1 MHRWLLLS
9 EESLEAAR
17 ERLDGLN
24 VFPIPDSD
32 TGTNMLATMRACRR
46 AVEEEAAEQQDR
58 EDLGALLAAAGTRAM
73 SEAHGNSGT
82 LLAVLISGFAEPL
95 HTVPRLSAAGLAD
108 ALERGG
114 LRAWSALSEPVSGT
128 MLSVVDA
135 LAARARRL
143 AAEAEEPDS
152 RAAVQGA
159 ADALVDVARTAVE
172 STVEQLEALRR
183 ERVVDAGAAGLLL
196 VVEALRAAVTGTAV
210 RDEIIDG
217 LLGLDGRRPT
227 TDAPATAA
235 EPAATS
241 AAGVEIMCTSR
252 LDPLGAASL
261 RHRLDELGE
270 AVIITP
276 IDVEPDAAG
285 THRWRIHVHTAD
297 AREVE
302 EALRAAGSVE
312 TLDVTALSTGTE
324 GVSTEDGGE
333 H

>member
-46 AVEEEAAEQQDR
+46 AVEEAAAEQQDR

-95 HTVPRLSAAGLAD
+95 HAVPRLTAAGLAD

-159 ADALVDVARTAVE
+159 ADALVDVARAAVE
-172 STVEQLEALRR
+172 ATVEQLEALRR

-196 VVEALRAAVTGTAV
+196 VVEALRAAVTGTTV
-210 RDEIIDG
+210 REEIIDG

-227 TDAPATAA
+227 TGPTTGAA
-235 EPAATS
+235 EPAAAS
-241 AAGVEIMCTSR
+241 AAGAEIMCTSR

-276 IDVEPDAAG
+276 IDAEPDAAG
-285 THRWRIHVHTAD
+285 MHRWRIHVHTDD
-297 AREVE
+297 AGAVE

-324 GVSTEDGGE
+324 GVGTGDDGAG
-333 H
+333 

>member
-143 AAEAEEPDS
+143 AAEVEEPDS

-217 LLGLDGRRPT
+217 LLGLDDRRPT

-235 EPAATS
+235 EP